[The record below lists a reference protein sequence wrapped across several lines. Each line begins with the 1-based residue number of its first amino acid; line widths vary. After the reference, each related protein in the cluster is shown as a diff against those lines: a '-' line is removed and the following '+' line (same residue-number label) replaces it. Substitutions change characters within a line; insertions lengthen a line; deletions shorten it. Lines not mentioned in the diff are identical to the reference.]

1 MSSWTAG
8 YVTDL
13 GYTHG
18 YYRELMPTTLAL
30 AALAAGHRAPDPSGP
45 LTYCELGTGQ
55 GFSANVLAA
64 ANPHVEVYAND
75 FNPGQTAGAQR
86 LAKDAG
92 LTNIHFSDQ
101 SFEDRLNDDSLP
113 DFDIIALHGIYSWI
127 NAEDR
132 SRIAQFIRRR
142 LKPGGLAYVSYNTPP
157 GWAAAAPIRHLLY
170 LHAQSSSGPTGARIE
185 PAFAFVDRLSEL
197 GANYFKANPQAKTRF
212 DKVKGQAR
220 SYVAHEYLNESWNL
234 LYHSEVAAEME
245 VAKLSFIASAA
256 LLDHIDTINITPDQQ
271 QLLAGIAESP
281 LRQTTRDY
289 IVGQAFRRDVFAK
302 GPQQL
307 TFHEAQAQWTDTRF
321 ALTVN
326 RADVILKVTG
336 ALGEAEL
343 QADVYTPILD
353 AFATGP
359 KTVRQ
364 LVTDATI
371 LGLGW
376 SRLQQALGVLVG
388 VGHLSPCL
396 EAKGDSKRGQ
406 RTTAF
411 NNAVIARAQ
420 YTADL
425 HHLASPVTGGAI
437 GVDRIAQLM
446 LLAHQ
451 QKQADP
457 AQFVWNIL
465 KPQGVQLIK
474 EGKTIEGDKESLELL
489 KVRQEEFKTKH
500 LPVMQQLGIA

>member
-30 AALAAGHRAPDPSGP
+30 AALAAGQRSPDPSGP
-45 LTYCELGTGQ
+45 LTYCEMGTGQ

-64 ANPHVEVYAND
+64 ANPNVEVYAND
-75 FNPGQTAGAQR
+75 FNPGQIAGARR

-92 LTNIHFSDQ
+92 LTNIHFSEQ
-101 SFEDRLNDDSLP
+101 SFEERLNDDSLP
-113 DFDIIALHGIYSWI
+113 EFDIISLHGIYSWI
-127 NAEDR
+127 NAQDR
-132 SRIAQFIRRR
+132 ARIVEFIRRR

-157 GWAAAAPIRHLLY
+157 GWAAAAPVRHLLY
-170 LHAQSSSGPTGARIE
+170 LHAQSTSGPTAARID
-185 PAFAFVDRLSEL
+185 PAFAFIDRLAEL

-212 DKVKGQAR
+212 DKVKGQAK

-234 LYHSEVAAEME
+234 LYHSEVAEEMTG
-245 VAKLSFIASAA
+245 AKLSFLGSAA
-256 LLDHIDTINITPDQQ
+256 LLDQIDTINLTADQQ

-289 IVGQAFRRDVFAK
+289 IVGQAFRRDIFVK
-302 GPQQL
+302 GPSPL
-307 TFHEAQAQWTDTRF
+307 TATEAQAIWTDTRF
-321 ALTVN
+321 ALSVA
-326 RADVILKVTG
+326 RGDVSLKVQG

-343 QADVYTPILD
+343 QEEVYKPILD
-353 AFATGP
+353 LLATGP

-364 LVTDATI
+364 LVADPAI
-371 LGLGW
+371 LALGW
-376 SRLQQALGVLVG
+376 SRLQQALGVLAG
-388 VGHLSPCL
+388 VGSVQPCL

-411 NNAVIARAQ
+411 NNAILARALHS
-420 YTADL
+420 ADL

-437 GVDRIAQLM
+437 GVDRIAQLL

-474 EGKTIEGDKESLELL
+474 EGKTIEGDKENLELL
-489 KVRQEEFKTKH
+489 KVRQDEFKTKH